1 MQGWWWWGWF
11 LVLGICLDIWEASV
25 LESAKLSV
33 VCHKVGTSSWKK
45 IKKEKLAVLCYAVLF
60 PPILFVNL
68 IWWRFLSR
76 LVRNLQPERSVALS
90 QETTTNMVPL
100 RGAVTMPTL
109 SSQSSCLIEVKVSVC
124 LLSSVCGVSP
134 RVWSCLWESNAVW
147 WLFFFLNYFQQV
159 RQGKLSISMCC

>member
-11 LVLGICLDIWEASV
+11 LVLRICLDIWEASA

-33 VCHKVGTSSWKK
+33 VCHKVGTHLLERKSRRKS
-45 IKKEKLAVLCYAVLF
+45 LLCCAMLCYAVLF

-68 IWWRFLSR
+68 IWWRILSR

-90 QETTTNMVPL
+90 QETTTNMVLL

-134 RVWSCLWESNAVW
+134 RVWSCLWKSNAVW
-147 WLFFFLNYFQQV
+147 WLFLFL
-159 RQGKLSISMCC
+159 